1 VCKSARS
8 SSDRSC
14 GTSFDSSA
22 SLADSRSVRVVAG
35 QELQTGERLGEAGN
49 SGNTGEPHLHIHAQT
64 PGTADAPL
72 AGTPL
77 PIRIG
82 GRYRYRNAG
91 LAVR

>member
-1 VCKSARS
+1 VILEC
-8 SSDRSC
+8 D
-14 GTSFDSSA
+14 GVWVL
-22 SLADSRSVRVVAG
+22 LAHLRRGSVRVVAG